1 MKTKEE
7 LNALKEEVETL
18 NKKLAELNEDELQ
31 QVSGG
36 NYFNELTIGDIT
48 PTLVGRP
55 NNKYTDGFTVDEG
68 ADSIEELMP

>member
-1 MKTKEE
+1 MNDSE
-7 LNALKEEVETL
+7 LISQLEKAGLHFRPGLT
-18 NKKLAELNEDELQ
+18 EDELQ

-55 NNKYTDGFTVDEG
+55 YNKYTDGFTTEEG
-68 ADSIEELMP
+68 IEFIP

>member
-18 NKKLAELNEDELQ
+18 NKKLAELTEDELQ
-31 QVSGG
+31 QVCGG
-36 NYFNELTIGDIT
+36 NYFNELTIGDLT

-55 NNKYTDGFTVDEG
+55 YNKYTDAFTTEEG
-68 ADSIEELMP
+68 IEFIP